1 MSDLS
6 YERLADALDALPNG
20 FPRMPSRI
28 DIRILEKS
36 FGEEEADLAGHMS
49 REYETVKEIAARAG
63 LDEVRATQ
71 LLDTLLPT
79 DLVKRKRQ
87 DGVRLYASAGSE
99 QVHRL
104 RCVRNRLF
112 HRGYSAA
119 TCVT

>member
-28 DIRILEKS
+28 DIRILKKS

-71 LLDTLLPT
+71 
-79 DLVKRKRQ
+79 
-87 DGVRLYASAGSE
+87 
-99 QVHRL
+99 
-104 RCVRNRLF
+104 
-112 HRGYSAA
+112 
-119 TCVT
+119 